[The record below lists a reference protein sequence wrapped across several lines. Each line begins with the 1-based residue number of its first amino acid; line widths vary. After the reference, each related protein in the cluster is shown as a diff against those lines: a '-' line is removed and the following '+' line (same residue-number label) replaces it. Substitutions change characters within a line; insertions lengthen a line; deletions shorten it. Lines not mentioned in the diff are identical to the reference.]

1 LDRAEFVAE
10 VEKRGVKMGL
20 KDRTKWADLFDE
32 QMASIKQ
39 DILSLN
45 AAEKGIDNALFSA
58 FGISNEEQL
67 KIPKL

>member
-1 LDRAEFVAE
+1 
-10 VEKRGVKMGL
+10 MGL